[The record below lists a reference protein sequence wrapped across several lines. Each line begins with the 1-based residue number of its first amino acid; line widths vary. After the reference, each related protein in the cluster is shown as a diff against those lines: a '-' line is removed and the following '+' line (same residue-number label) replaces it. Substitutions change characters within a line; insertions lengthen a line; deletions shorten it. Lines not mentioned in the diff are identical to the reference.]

1 MRSEAPSVARF
12 ESVVSRGSRPDGRRF
27 GQRRLVTFPPAFVRR
42 ALDRLDLLQQR
53 FRVSAFVVAVIK
65 RYGDDRGGMYAALI
79 TFYGLL
85 SVFPL
90 MLLFMTIT
98 SMVLGRNSP
107 TTKDLV
113 NSALEQF
120 PVIGPHLSS
129 NIRALST
136 GSWFAFVASALFL
149 LWGAL
154 GITSALQMASHHLWR
169 RPRAEEADLWR
180 RSFRGLRLLG
190 IIALAVILTSV
201 VVGLSASGYLRH
213 LSPLFEPAATILAV
227 VINTAAYFLALR
239 ILSPVKVGWRTLA
252 PGTVVGG
259 IGWTALQNVGGY
271 LLSHQ
276 LQRTTQIYGFF
287 AIVLGL
293 VFWLNLGAQLFL
305 YATTINVVADE
316 HAWPRGLFEP
326 SDEVKA
332 EAEAMPDAQPS
343 AT

>member
-1 MRSEAPSVARF
+1 M
-12 ESVVSRGSRPDGRRF
+12 
-27 GQRRLVTFPPAFVRR
+27 TFPPRFVRR
-42 ALDRLDLLQQR
+42 ALDALDRLQR
-53 FRVSAFVVAVIK
+53 RYKISAFAVAVIK

-98 SMVLGRNSP
+98 SMVLGRNSA

-136 GSWFAFVASALFL
+136 GNWFAFVASALFL

-169 RPRAEEADLWR
+169 RPRHEEPDVWR
-180 RSFRGLRLLG
+180 RTLRGLRLLG

-201 VVGLSASGYLRH
+201 VAGLTTSGYFHR
-213 LSPLFEPAATILAV
+213 LSPIVVPAATVFAV
-227 VINTAAYFLALR
+227 VINATAYFLALR
-239 ILSPVKVGWRTLA
+239 ILAPMKVGWKTLA
-252 PGTVVGG
+252 PGTLIGG
-259 IGWTALQNVGGY
+259 IGWTALQNLGGY

-316 HAWPRGLFEP
+316 HAWPRGMFEP
-326 SDEVKA
+326 SDEVTTEIGDSA
-332 EAEAMPDAQPS
+332 EDQPS
-343 AT
+343 AN